1 MATEGAISLHGFTQ
15 GEHRSDFAAYVA
27 ALEAFDALS
36 QLQELKALA
45 RAQTLTAPGRTVLDV
60 GCGFGLETLRLARAV
75 QPGGQVS
82 GIDLS
87 SEFIA
92 EAQRRAAAAGLAIQ
106 FGPGDAQ
113 SLPYAEASFDIV
125 RAERVMIYLSDPAQ
139 ALAEMRRVAKPGGRI
154 AIIEPDFGTNV
165 INVADRALTRA
176 VLDHECDANVP
187 QGWLVRDLQGMLAD
201 AGFKQVEIAT
211 RIVLFTPELAAGYFT
226 QTGRSALQAGVIDAA
241 GLEHWTNAIADLHA
255 RGRLFAAIGY
265 YSVHRQRLTAT
276 NRHPCQFCQGDLL
289 PSLSTPTSII
299 PSV

>member
-1 MATEGAISLHGFTQ
+1 MQSGGPWPPKVRSRCTASPK

-45 RAQTLTAPGRTVLDV
+45 RTQTQTAPGRTVLDV

-87 SEFIA
+87 SEFID
-92 EAQRRAAAAGLAIQ
+92 EAQRRAAAADLAIQ
-106 FGPGDAQ
+106 FRTGDAQ

-125 RAERVMIYLSDPAQ
+125 RAERVMIYLSDPAK

-154 AIIEPDFGTNV
+154 AIIEPDFGTNA

-201 AGFKQVEIAT
+201 VGFKQVEIAT

-241 GLEHWTNAIADLHA
+241 GLELWTNAIADLHT

-265 YSVHRQRLTAT
+265 YLFTA
-276 NRHPCQFCQGDLL
+276 
-289 PSLSTPTSII
+289 SA
-299 PSV
+299 

>member
-1 MATEGAISLHGFTQ
+1 MQ
-15 GEHRSDFAAYVA
+15 
-27 ALEAFDALS
+27 
-36 QLQELKALA
+36 
-45 RAQTLTAPGRTVLDV
+45 QTLTAPGRTVLDV
-60 GCGFGLETLRLARAV
+60 GCGFGLGDTAAGAAV

-92 EAQRRAAAAGLAIQ
+92 EAQRRAAAADLAIQ

-113 SLPYAEASFDIV
+113 SLPYGEASFDIV
-125 RAERVMIYLSDPAQ
+125 RAERVMVYLSDPAQ

-154 AIIEPDFGTNV
+154 AIIEPDFGTNA

-201 AGFKQVEIAT
+201 VGFKQVEIAT

-241 GLEHWTNAIADLHA
+241 GLERWTTAIADLHT

-265 YSVHRQRLTAT
+265 YLFTA
-276 NRHPCQFCQGDLL
+276 
-289 PSLSTPTSII
+289 SA
-299 PSV
+299 